1 MKNIEIKMRILS
13 RKFYNR
19 DTVQVAKDLL
29 GKTLVR
35 KIGKQKLTGTII
47 ETEAYKGKN
56 DPASHAS
63 KKKTER
69 NKVMFGQVGWSYV
82 YFTYGMHY
90 CFNVVAKKDGE
101 ESGAVLIRSVQPRL
115 GIGTMIKNR
124 KIDLISNLV
133 NGPAKLTQAMQIT
146 KKQYHVDLTKD
157 SGLFIMDGI
166 KPTKI
171 LAKPR
176 IGITVGADKLWNFS
190 FKI

>member
-1 MKNIEIKMRILS
+1 MKVLP
-13 RKFYNR
+13 RKFYMN
-19 DTVQVAKDLL
+19 DTKQAAKDLL

-35 KIGKQKLTGTII
+35 KIGNQVLSGVII

-63 KKKTER
+63 RKKTER
-69 NKVMFGQVGWSYV
+69 NKIMFGEVGRAYV

-90 CFNVVAKKDGE
+90 CFNVVAKKDSD
-101 ESGAVLIRSVQPRL
+101 ESGAVLIRSIQPQL
-115 GIGTMIKNR
+115 GIKTMIKNR

-133 NGPAKLTQAMQIT
+133 NGPAKLTQALQIT

-157 SGLFIMDGI
+157 SDLFIMDGVLS
-166 KPTKI
+166 TKI

-176 IGITVGADKLWNFS
+176 IGIKVGTDKLWNFS

>member
-1 MKNIEIKMRILS
+1 MPSSKLTPSYYRS
-13 RKFYNR
+13 
-19 DTVQVAKDLL
+19 TQVVALARDLL
-29 GKTLVR
+29 GKYLYSN
-35 KIGKQKLTGTII
+35 INHQLTGGII
-47 ETEAYKGKN
+47 TETEAYAGVTDK
-56 DPASHAS
+56 ASHAYNGRFTART
-63 KKKTER
+63 KTMYQE
-69 NKVMFGQVGWSYV
+69 GGISYV

-157 SGLFIMDGI
+157 SNLFIIDGI
-166 KPTKI
+166 KTTKI

-176 IGITVGADKLWNFS
+176 IGIKAGSDKLWNFS

>member
-1 MKNIEIKMRILS
+1 MRILP
-13 RKFYNR
+13 RKFYSR

-35 KIGKQKLTGTII
+35 KIGKQKLTGIII

-90 CFNVVAKKDGE
+90 CFNVVAKKDSE
-101 ESGAVLIRSVQPRL
+101 ESGAVLIRSIQPRL
-115 GIGTMIKNR
+115 GIETMIKNR

-166 KPTKI
+166 KPAKI

-176 IGITVGADKLWNFS
+176 IGITLGADKLWNFS